1 MGKPTSLI
9 SRARAALANAL
20 TPAQPTTLSI
30 ILPHT
35 RQRASN
41 TSGIPFD
48 GGSSSRRAL
57 GWNPTRL
64 GPTTSIYTSWDRLL
78 ARSRDAVRNDPWATS
93 AIDNFESQVISTGI
107 RPRWKIKNKAKRQ
120 QVELEFSRWARK
132 CDASGQSSFWGLQA
146 LAAREIFEGGEVFTR
161 LLIRPASFKMR
172 IPLQLQLIE
181 SEQLPLWRNSL
192 TGGAGAAGPGVP
204 EGNTLRTGI
213 EFDSYER
220 RTAYHFYKAHPGET
234 MFYPLDGLSY
244 MRVPAEFVVHTYR
257 PLRAGQLRGVP
268 HLTSVLT
275 LLYELE
281 QYTDAELVR
290 KKIQAMWAAFIK
302 KTAPDIDVI
311 PTTDTD
317 PANNATIPTDPGTA
331 NARIEAGTINELLPG
346 EDIVFPNLPVDSD
359 FSSFMRVEGHRFAA
373 AIGATYE
380 QITGD
385 LQGVTYSSIRAGL
398 LDFRRKC
405 EMLQHH
411 IFVHQWCQPIAEAWL
426 KEAVLNGVID
436 LPGYAEDPDQYTDIL
451 WTPSGWDWVDPLK
464 DVQADIFA
472 VRAGFT
478 TRAHVVAQRGQDVTV
493 LDEEW
498 VQDRDRAHDMQL
510 VYDSDPSQVLT
521 KGAKNPTLDADG
533 NPISVPGA
541 PVNDT
546 NAPSSQPD
554 NQPKPSPGTPVKK
567 AKQRPLLQ

>member
-1 MGKPTSLI
+1 MAKPTSLI
-9 SRARAALANAL
+9 ARARAALASAIS
-20 TPAQPTTLSI
+20 PAPTTLS
-30 ILPHT
+30 LTPAPSV
-35 RQRASN
+35 RASN
-41 TSGIPFD
+41 SSGVPFD
-48 GGSSSRRAL
+48 GGSSGRRAF

-93 AIDNFESQVISTGI
+93 AIDNFESQIISTGI
-107 RPRWKIKNKAKRQ
+107 RPRWKIKSKAKRD
-120 QVELEFSRWARK
+120 QVEKEFAKWSKK
-132 CDASGQSSFWGLQA
+132 CDASGRSSFYGLQA
-146 LAAREIFEGGEVFTR
+146 TAAREMFEGGEVFTR
-161 LLIRPASFKMR
+161 LLTRPPSFKLR

-181 SEQLPLWRNSL
+181 SEQLPLWRNAVS
-192 TGGAGAAGPGVP
+192 GIGDMEVQ
-204 EGNTLRTGI
+204 NVNSVRTGI
-213 EFDSYER
+213 EFDQYDR
-220 RTAYHFYKAHPGET
+220 RVAYHFYRAHPGET
-234 MFYPLDGLSY
+234 MFYPLDGLAF

-290 KKIQAMWAAFIK
+290 KKIQAMFAFFIE
-302 KTAPDIDVI
+302 KTSPDIDVI
-311 PTTDTD
+311 PTTDGD
-317 PANNATIPTDPGTA
+317 PATGAQASTTDLGISNAKL
-331 NARIEAGTINELLPG
+331 EAGSVNELLPG
-346 EDIVFPNLPVDSD
+346 EKITYPQLPIDSD
-359 FSSFMRVEGHRFAA
+359 FASFMRVEGHRFAA

-405 EMLQHH
+405 EMMQHH

-426 KEAVLNGVID
+426 KEAVMSGVID
-436 LPGYAEDPDQYTDIL
+436 LPGYVEDPDQYTDIL

-478 TRAHVVAQRGQDVTV
+478 TRAHVVAERGQDVTV

-541 PVNDT
+541 PVGDG

-554 NQPKPSPGTPVKK
+554 NQPKPTPGAPVKK
-567 AKQRPLLQ
+567 AKQRPLVQ